1 MVRGIRRLIKIRQA
15 MKKNY
20 LIAAAL
26 LAVCGCQKSN
36 ESPVVA
42 GKADKIQAYV
52 EDNADTKTI
61 ATPSADGKSLD
72 FVWAKGDKIGVV
84 TASTDVND
92 WGYKD
97 GNSYTSFEYTLD
109 GEGGSKVGTFSTEKG
124 TPDVDGAKYLAIYPR
139 EATSGVTREKAIN
152 ICYTIPID
160 QVYVENGFN
169 TKYAVMYAESDSK
182 ENMTFKHY
190 SSVLKLKMTATGKD
204 YEGTKV
210 TGIKVTAIPEKPD
223 EMPSICGRSY
233 FNKNDGG
240 TTINHWNAYM
250 EGGYNQNKVIN
261 YSVPGVVLSSKE
273 VEFNIVFNPVPKGKN
288 DKVNNVIF
296 TFEIQTDR
304 GNITKK
310 TKTLKVHRGVV
321 YNMPAFEVKL
331 ARQNVYFFNDEAIS
345 APNLSSPVKGTE
357 NFTSLTIKPNEVTG
371 KITLSETDLATISNY
386 IKEYGS
392 EAGVKLD
399 LSKVYYISNAWPNTF
414 RDNVKLQ
421 SISLPLNIT
430 NGSENGKPGDGSAP
444 FMGCTKLS
452 EIILDEAMVTLPD
465 MFLNGVPSIKDI
477 HLTKKVQNIYWLQN
491 DSDANLENITVD
503 KNNPN
508 LYADKGVLYRMYN
521 NKDKNLKG
529 ESLQYIPV
537 ANTAALTKEGE
548 DYIYKLPSEVKYI
561 CQAAFHCNKNITKIE
576 VTNSFESIVGGYV
589 FGTKK
594 LKVIDFSALNHVP
607 TIIVDVTLML
617 QPKGGE
623 IWCASDDMVSKFKS
637 DEKWAKVASE
647 ANWTFKVKPATSESK
662 AASISNLNSSKPDF
676 SWE

>member
-1 MVRGIRRLIKIRQA
+1 MSGLLKIRQA
-15 MKKNY
+15 MKKKY

-36 ESPVVA
+36 ESPVVT

-61 ATPSADGKSLD
+61 ATPSKDGKSLD

-84 TASTDVND
+84 TASPDVND
-92 WGYKD
+92 WGYKV

-109 GEGGSKVGTFSTEKG
+109 GEGGSKVGTFSTENG

-210 TGIKVTAIPEKPD
+210 TGIKVTATPEKPD

-233 FNKNDGG
+233 FNKSEGS

-261 YSVPGVVLSSKE
+261 YSVPGVALSSKE
-273 VEFNIVFNPVPKGKN
+273 VEFNIVFNPVPTGKN

-296 TFEIQTDR
+296 SFEIQTDR
-304 GNITKK
+304 GTITKK

-345 APNLSSPVKGTE
+345 APNLSSPIEGTE
-357 NFTSLTIKPNEVTG
+357 NFTSLTIKPNEVIG
-371 KITLSETDLATISNY
+371 KITLAETDLVAISDY
-386 IKEYGS
+386 IEKYGS

-399 LSKVYYISNAWPNTF
+399 LSKAYYTSNVWPNTF
-414 RDNVKLQ
+414 RNNKKLQ

-430 NGSENGKPGDGSAP
+430 KGSAAGSGDGAAP
-444 FMGCTKLS
+444 FKGCSKLS
-452 EIILDEAMVTLPD
+452 EIILDDAMVWLPD
-465 MFLNGVPSIKDI
+465 QFLNGVPSIKTI
-477 HLTKKVQNIYWLQN
+477 NLTKKVSNILWLQS
-491 DSDANLENITVD
+491 DSNANLENITVD
-503 KNNPN
+503 KNNPL
-508 LYADKGVLYRMYN
+508 LYAENGVLYRMYGD
-521 NKDKNLKG
+521 NKVK
-529 ESLQYIPV
+529 SLQYIPV
-537 ANTAALTKEGE
+537 ANTSALTKDGE
-548 DYIYKLPSEVKYI
+548 DYVYTLPSDVLYI
-561 CQAAFHCNKNITKIE
+561 CQAAFFCNKNITKIV
-576 VTNSFESIVGGYV
+576 VTNKFESIVGGYIV
-589 FGTKK
+589 GSNK
-594 LKVIDFSALNHVP
+594 LKVLDFSALDHVP
-607 TIIVDVTLML
+607 SVHADAGKLST
-617 QPKGGE
+617 KGIT
-623 IWCASDDMVSKFKS
+623 IWCASDDMVTKFKS
-637 DEKWAKVASE
+637 DEKWSKVASE
-647 ANWTFKVKPATSESK
+647 SGWTFKVKPATTKSQ
-662 AASISNLNSSKPDF
+662 APAISNLNSSKPDF

>member
-1 MVRGIRRLIKIRQA
+1 MSGILKIRQA
-15 MKKNY
+15 MKKKY

-36 ESPVVA
+36 ESPVVT

-61 ATPSADGKSLD
+61 ATPSEDGKSLD

-92 WGYKD
+92 WGYEVGTNK
-97 GNSYTSFEYTLD
+97 YTSFEYTLD
-109 GEGGSKVGTFSTEKG
+109 GEGGSKVGTFSTKNG

-139 EATSGVTREKAIN
+139 EATSGVTRKNAIN

-210 TGIKVTAIPEKPD
+210 TGIKVTATPEDTKA
-223 EMPSICGRSY
+223 MPSICGNSY
-233 FNKNDGG
+233 FNKSEVS
-240 TTINHWNAYM
+240 TTINHYNAWM
-250 EGGYNQNKVIN
+250 NGGYNQNKVIN
-261 YSVPGVVLSSKE
+261 YSVPGVALSSQE
-273 VEFNIVFNPVPKGKN
+273 VEFNIVFNPVPNGK
-288 DKVNNVIF
+288 DDRANNVVF

-304 GNITKK
+304 GTITKK

-331 ARQNVYFFNDEAIS
+331 APQNVYFFNDEAIS
-345 APNLSSPVKGTE
+345 APNLSSPVEGTE
-357 NFTSLTIKPNEVTG
+357 NFTSLTIKPNEVIG
-371 KITLSETDLATISNY
+371 KITLAETDLVAISDY
-386 IKEYGS
+386 IEKYGS

-399 LSKVYYISNAWPNTF
+399 LSKAYYTSNVWPNTF
-414 RDNVKLQ
+414 RNNVKLQ

-430 NGSENGKPGDGSAP
+430 KGSAAGNGDGSAP

-452 EIILDEAMVTLPD
+452 EIILDEAMVSLPD
-465 MFLNGVPSIKDI
+465 MFLNGVPSIKTI
-477 HLTKKVQNIYWLQN
+477 NLTKKVQDIYWLQN

-503 KNNPN
+503 ANNPN
-508 LYADKGVLYRMYN
+508 LYAEKGVLYRMYGN
-521 NKDKNLKG
+521 EKVK
-529 ESLQYIPV
+529 SLQYIPV
-537 ANTAALTKEGE
+537 ANTTALTKDGE
-548 DYIYKLPSEVKYI
+548 DYIYTLPSDVLYI
-561 CQAAFHCNKNITKIE
+561 CQAAFHCNKNITKIV

-594 LKVIDFSALNHVP
+594 LKVMDFSALNHVP
-607 TIIVDVTLML
+607 TINVDATLSL
-617 QPKGGE
+617 GPKGGE

-637 DEKWAKVASE
+637 DEKWAEVAKE
-647 ANWTFKVKPATSESK
+647 AGWTFKVKPATTKSQ
-662 AASISNLNSSKPDF
+662 APAISNLNSSKPDF
-676 SWE
+676 SWK

>member
-1 MVRGIRRLIKIRQA
+1 
-15 MKKNY
+15 MKKKY

-36 ESPVVA
+36 ESPVVT

-61 ATPSADGKSLD
+61 ATPSEDGKSLD

-84 TASTDVND
+84 TASADVND
-92 WGYKD
+92 WGYKV

-109 GEGGSKVGTFSTEKG
+109 GEGGSKVGTFSTENG

-182 ENMTFKHY
+182 EDMTFKHY

-210 TGIKVTAIPEKPD
+210 TGIKVTATPEKPD

-233 FNKNDGG
+233 FNKSEGG

-261 YSVPGVVLSSKE
+261 YSVPGVALSSKE
-273 VEFNIVFNPVPKGKN
+273 VEFNIVFNPVPTGKN

-296 TFEIQTDR
+296 TFEIQTNR
-304 GNITKK
+304 GTITKK

-331 ARQNVYFFNDEAIS
+331 APQNVYFFNDEAIS
-345 APNLSSPVKGTE
+345 APNLSSPVEGTE

-371 KITLSETDLATISNY
+371 KITLSETDLVAISDY
-386 IKEYGS
+386 IEKYGS

-399 LSKVYYISNAWPNTF
+399 LSKVYYISNVWPNTF
-414 RDNVKLQ
+414 RNNVKLQ

-430 NGSENGKPGDGSAP
+430 KGSAAGNGDGSAP

-452 EIILDEAMVTLPD
+452 EIILDESMVSLPD
-465 MFLNGVPSIKDI
+465 MFLNGVPSIKTI
-477 HLTKKVQNIYWLQN
+477 NLTKNVKDIYWLQN
-491 DSDANLENITVD
+491 DEATANLENITVD
-503 KNNPN
+503 KNNPV
-508 LYADKGVLYRMYN
+508 LYAENGVLYRRYG
-521 NKDKNLKG
+521 DKKVN
-529 ESLQYIPV
+529 SLQYIPV
-537 ANTAALTKEGE
+537 ANTAALTKDGE
-548 DYIYKLPSEVKYI
+548 DYIYTLPSDVLYI
-561 CQAAFHCNKNITKIE
+561 CQAAFHCNKNITKIV

-594 LKVIDFSALNHVP
+594 LKVMDFSALNHVP
-607 TIIVDVTLML
+607 TINVNATLSL
-617 QPKGGE
+617 GPKGGE
-623 IWCASDDMVSKFKS
+623 IWCASDDMVTKFQS
-637 DEKWAKVASE
+637 DEKWSKVASD
-647 ANWTFKVKPATSESK
+647 ARWTFKVKPAATKCQECIE
-662 AASISNLNSSKPDF
+662 ANLLFYHHPSRHKEPGSRHQQPQLF
-676 SWE
+676 QT

>member
-1 MVRGIRRLIKIRQA
+1 

-36 ESPVVA
+36 ESPVVT

-84 TASTDVND
+84 TASADVND
-92 WGYKD
+92 WGYKA

-109 GEGGSKVGTFSTEKG
+109 GEGGSKVGTFSTENG

-139 EATSGVTREKAIN
+139 EATSGVTRENAIN

-190 SSVLKLKMTATGKD
+190 SSVLKLKMTATGKE

-210 TGIKVTAIPEKPD
+210 TGIKVTATPEKPD
-223 EMPSICGRSY
+223 DMPSICGNSY
-233 FNKNDGG
+233 FNKSKDG
-240 TTINHWNAYM
+240 TTINHYNAWM
-250 EGGYNQNKVIN
+250 GREYNKNKVIN
-261 YSVPGVVLSSKE
+261 YSVPSGVALSSKE
-273 VEFNIVFNPVPKGKN
+273 VEFNIVFNPVPNGKV
-288 DKVNNVIF
+288 DKTNNVVF

-304 GNITKK
+304 GTITKK
-310 TKTLKVHRGVV
+310 TKTLQVHRGVV

-331 ARQNVYFFNDEAIS
+331 APQNVYFFNFNDGTELS
-345 APNLSSPVKGTE
+345 APNLSSKVEGTD
-357 NFTSLTIKPNEVTG
+357 NFTSLTIKPNEVIG
-371 KITLSETDLATISNY
+371 KITLTETDLATISDY
-386 IKEYGS
+386 IEKYGS

-399 LSKVYYISNAWPNTF
+399 LSKAYYTSNVWPNSF
-414 RDNVKLQ
+414 RKNTKLQ

-430 NGSENGKPGDGSAP
+430 KGSAGGSGDDAAP
-444 FMGCTKLS
+444 FKGCTKLS

-477 HLTKKVQNIYWLQN
+477 KLTKNVKNIYWLQN

-503 KNNPN
+503 ANNPN
-508 LYADKGVLYRMYN
+508 LYADKGVLYRRYG
-521 NKDKNLKG
+521 DKKV

-548 DYIYKLPSEVKYI
+548 DYVYTLPDNVKYI
-561 CQAAFHCNKNITKIE
+561 CQAAFHCNKNITKIV

-594 LKVIDFSALNHVP
+594 LKVIDLSALDHVP
-607 TIIVDVTLML
+607 TIIVDATLML
-617 QPKGGE
+617 GPKGGE
-623 IWCASDDMVSKFKS
+623 IWCASNDMVREFQGNA
-637 DEKWAKVASE
+637 KWAKFASE
-647 ANWTFKVKPATSESK
+647 ANWIFKPKPAATEGK
-662 AASISNLNSSKPDF
+662 AASINNLNSSKPDF

>member
-1 MVRGIRRLIKIRQA
+1 MSGILKIRQA
-15 MKKNY
+15 MKKKY

-36 ESPVVA
+36 ESPVVT

-139 EATSGVTREKAIN
+139 EATSGVTRENAIN

-190 SSVLKLKMTATGKD
+190 SSVLKLKMTATGKE

-210 TGIKVTAIPEKPD
+210 TGIKVTATPEDTKA
-223 EMPSICGRSY
+223 MPSICGNSY
-233 FNKNDGG
+233 FNKSKDG
-240 TTINHWNAYM
+240 TTINHYNAWM
-250 EGGYNQNKVIN
+250 NGKYNENKVIN
-261 YSVPGVVLSSKE
+261 YSVPGVALSSKE
-273 VEFNIVFNPVPKGKN
+273 VEFNIVFNPVPNGKD
-288 DKVNNVIF
+288 DKANNVVF

-304 GNITKK
+304 GPITKK
-310 TKTLKVHRGVV
+310 TKTLQVHRGVV
-321 YNMPAFEVKL
+321 YNMPAFDVKL
-331 ARQNVYFFNDEAIS
+331 APQNVYFFNNEAIS
-345 APNLSSPVKGTE
+345 APNLSSPIEGTE
-357 NFTSLTIKPNEVTG
+357 NFTSLTIKPNEVIG
-371 KITLSETDLATISNY
+371 KITLAETDLVAISDY
-386 IKEYGS
+386 IEKYGS
-392 EAGVKLD
+392 EDGVKLD
-399 LSKVYYISNAWPNTF
+399 LSKAYYTSNVWPNTF
-414 RDNVKLQ
+414 RNNVKLQ

-430 NGSENGKPGDGSAP
+430 KGSAAGNGDGSAP

-452 EIILDEAMVTLPD
+452 EIILDEAMVSLPD
-465 MFLNGVPSIKDI
+465 MFLNGVPSIKTI
-477 HLTKKVQNIYWLQN
+477 NLTKKVQDIYWLQN
-491 DSDANLENITVD
+491 DSDAYLENITVD
-503 KNNPN
+503 ANNPN
-508 LYADKGVLYRMYN
+508 LYAEKGVLYRRYG
-521 NKDKNLKG
+521 DKKVN
-529 ESLQYIPV
+529 SLQYIPV
-537 ANTAALTKEGE
+537 ANTAALTEDGE
-548 DYIYKLPSEVKYI
+548 DYIYTLPSDVLYI
-561 CQAAFHCNKNITKIE
+561 CQAAFHCNKNITKIV

-594 LKVIDFSALNHVP
+594 LKVIDFSALDHVP
-607 TIIVDVTLML
+607 TIKTSGPLSL
-617 QPKGGE
+617 GPKGGE
-623 IWCASDDMVSKFKS
+623 IWCASDKMVEAFSKDSRWKT
-637 DEKWAKVASE
+637 E
-647 ANWTFKVKPATSESK
+647 AIDNGWTFKVKPAATKSQ
-662 AASISNLNSSKPDF
+662 APAISNLNSSKPDF

>member
-1 MVRGIRRLIKIRQA
+1 MSGILKIRQA
-15 MKKNY
+15 MKKKY

-36 ESPVVA
+36 ESPVVT

-61 ATPSADGKSLD
+61 ATPSKDGKSLD

-92 WGYKD
+92 WGYEVGTNK
-97 GNSYTSFEYTLD
+97 YTSFEYTLD
-109 GEGGSKVGTFSTEKG
+109 GEGGSKVGTFSTENR
-124 TPDVDGAKYLAIYPR
+124 TPDIDGAKYLAIYPR
-139 EATSGVTREKAIN
+139 EATSGVTRENAIN

-190 SSVLKLKMTATGKD
+190 SSVLKLKMTATGKE

-210 TGIKVTAIPEKPD
+210 TGIKVTATPEDTKA
-223 EMPSICGRSY
+223 MPSICGNSY
-233 FNKNDGG
+233 FNKSKDG

-261 YSVPGVVLSSKE
+261 YSVPGVALSSKA
-273 VEFNIVFNPVPKGKN
+273 VEFNIVFNPVPTGKN

-304 GNITKK
+304 GTITKK

-331 ARQNVYFFNDEAIS
+331 APQNVYFFDDKGIS
-345 APNLSSPVKGTE
+345 VPNLSSPVEGTE
-357 NFTSLTIKPNEVTG
+357 NFTSLTIKPNEVIG
-371 KITLSETDLATISNY
+371 KITLAETDLVAISDY
-386 IKEYGS
+386 IEKYGS

-399 LSKVYYISNAWPNTF
+399 LSKAYYTSNVWPNTF
-414 RDNVKLQ
+414 RNNHKLQ

-430 NGSENGKPGDGSAP
+430 KGSAAGSGDGAAP
-444 FMGCTKLS
+444 FNGCTKLS
-452 EIILDEAMVTLPD
+452 EIILDEAMVSLPD
-465 MFLNGVPSIKDI
+465 MFLNGVPSIKTI
-477 HLTKKVQNIYWLQN
+477 NLTKKVSNILWLQS
-491 DSDANLENITVD
+491 DSNANLENITVD
-503 KNNPN
+503 KNNPL
-508 LYADKGVLYRMYN
+508 LYAEKGVLYRMYGD
-521 NKDKNLKG
+521 NKVK
-529 ESLQYIPV
+529 SLQYIPV
-537 ANTAALTKEGE
+537 ANTSALTKDGE
-548 DYIYKLPSEVKYI
+548 DYVYTLPSDVLYI
-561 CQAAFHCNKNITKIE
+561 CQAAFFCNKNITKIV
-576 VTNSFESIVGGYV
+576 VTNKFESIVGGYIV
-589 FGTKK
+589 GSNK
-594 LKVIDFSALNHVP
+594 LKVLDFSALDHVP
-607 TIIVDVTLML
+607 SVHVDAGKLST
-617 QPKGGE
+617 KGIT
-623 IWCASDDMVSKFKS
+623 IWCASDDMVTKFKS
-637 DEKWAKVASE
+637 DEKWSKVASE
-647 ANWTFKVKPATSESK
+647 SGWTFKVKPAATKSQ
-662 AASISNLNSSKPDF
+662 APAISNLNSSKPDF

>member
-1 MVRGIRRLIKIRQA
+1 M
-15 MKKNY
+15 MKKY

-36 ESPVVA
+36 ESPVVT

-61 ATPSADGKSLD
+61 ATPSEDGKSLD

-92 WGYKD
+92 WGYKV

-109 GEGGSKVGTFSTEKG
+109 GEGGSKVGTFSTENG
-124 TPDVDGAKYLAIYPR
+124 TPDVNGAKYLAIYPR
-139 EATSGVTREKAIN
+139 EATSGVTRENAIN

-160 QVYVENGFN
+160 QVYVENGFD

-190 SSVLKLKMTATGKD
+190 SSVLKLKMTATGKE

-210 TGIKVTAIPEKPD
+210 TGIKVTATPEKPD
-223 EMPSICGRSY
+223 DMPSICGNSY
-233 FNKNDGG
+233 FNKSKDG
-240 TTINHWNAYM
+240 TTINHYNAWM
-250 EGGYNQNKVIN
+250 GGEYNKNKVIN
-261 YSVPGVVLSSKE
+261 YSVPSGVALSSKE
-273 VEFNIVFNPVPKGKN
+273 VEFNIVFNPVPNGKV
-288 DKVNNVIF
+288 DKTNNVVF

-304 GNITKK
+304 GTITKK
-310 TKTLKVHRGVV
+310 TKTLQVHRGVV

-331 ARQNVYFFNDEAIS
+331 APQNVYFFNFNDGTELS
-345 APNLSSPVKGTE
+345 APNLSSKVEGTD
-357 NFTSLTIKPNEVTG
+357 NFTSLTIKPNEVIG
-371 KITLSETDLATISNY
+371 KITLTETDLATISDY
-386 IKEYGS
+386 IEKYGS

-399 LSKVYYISNAWPNTF
+399 LSKAYYTSNVWPNSF
-414 RDNVKLQ
+414 RKNTKLQ

-430 NGSENGKPGDGSAP
+430 KGSAGGSGDDAAP
-444 FMGCTKLS
+444 FKGCTKLS

-477 HLTKKVQNIYWLQN
+477 HLTKKVQDIYWLQN

-503 KNNPN
+503 ANNPN
-508 LYADKGVLYRMYN
+508 LYADKGVLYRRYGN
-521 NKDKNLKG
+521 EKVK
-529 ESLQYIPV
+529 SLQYIPV

-548 DYIYKLPSEVKYI
+548 DYIYTLPSEVLYI
-561 CQAAFHCNKNITKIE
+561 CQAAFHCNNNITKIK

-594 LKVIDFSALNHVP
+594 LKVIDFSALDHVP
-607 TIIVDVTLML
+607 TIKTSGPLSL
-617 QPKGGE
+617 GPKGGV
-623 IWCASDDMVSKFKS
+623 IWCASRKMVDAFSNDSRWKAEVIDNIDKG
-637 DEKWAKVASE
+637 
-647 ANWTFKVKPATSESK
+647 WTFDVAPAAAETQ
-662 AASISNLNSSKPDF
+662 AASINNLNSSKPKF
-676 SWE
+676 TWE

>member
-1 MVRGIRRLIKIRQA
+1 MSGILKIRQA
-15 MKKNY
+15 MKKKY

-36 ESPVVA
+36 ESPVVT

-84 TASTDVND
+84 TASTAVND
-92 WGYKD
+92 WGYKV

-109 GEGGSKVGTFSTEKG
+109 GEGGSKVGTFSTENG

-210 TGIKVTAIPEKPD
+210 TGIKVTATPEKPD

-233 FNKNDGG
+233 FNKNEGS

-261 YSVPGVVLSSKE
+261 YSVPGVALSSKE
-273 VEFNIVFNPVPKGKN
+273 VEFNIVFNPVPTGKN

-296 TFEIQTDR
+296 TFEIQTNR
-304 GNITKK
+304 GTITKK

-331 ARQNVYFFNDEAIS
+331 APQNVYFFNDEAIS
-345 APNLSSPVKGTE
+345 APNLSSPVEGTE

-371 KITLSETDLATISNY
+371 KITLSETDLVAISDY
-386 IKEYGS
+386 IEKYGS

-399 LSKVYYISNAWPNTF
+399 LSKVYYISNVWPNTF
-414 RDNVKLQ
+414 RNNVKLQ

-430 NGSENGKPGDGSAP
+430 KGSAAGSGDGAAP
-444 FMGCTKLS
+444 FMRCTKLS
-452 EIILDEAMVTLPD
+452 EIILDEAMVSLPD
-465 MFLNGVPSIKDI
+465 MFLNGVPSIKTI
-477 HLTKKVQNIYWLQN
+477 NLTKKVQDIYWLQN

-503 KNNPN
+503 ANNPN
-508 LYADKGVLYRMYN
+508 LYAEKGVLYRRYG
-521 NKDKNLKG
+521 DKKVK
-529 ESLQYIPV
+529 SLQYIPV
-537 ANTAALTKEGE
+537 ANTAALTKDGE
-548 DYIYKLPSEVKYI
+548 DYIYTLPSDVLYI
-561 CQAAFHCNKNITKIE
+561 CQAAFHCNKNITKIV

-594 LKVIDFSALNHVP
+594 LKVMDFSALDHVP
-607 TIIVDVTLML
+607 TINVNATLSL
-617 QPKGGE
+617 GPKGGE
-623 IWCASDDMVSKFKS
+623 IWCASDDMITKFKS
-637 DEKWAKVASE
+637 DEKWAKVADE
-647 ANWTFKVKPATSESK
+647 ARWTFKVKPAVTKSQ
-662 AASISNLNSSKPDF
+662 APAISNLNSSKPDF
-676 SWE
+676 SWK

>member
-1 MVRGIRRLIKIRQA
+1 
-15 MKKNY
+15 MKKKY

-36 ESPVVA
+36 ESPVVT

-52 EDNADTKTI
+52 EDNVDTKTI
-61 ATPSADGKSLD
+61 ATPSKDGKSLD

-92 WGYKD
+92 WGYEVGTNK
-97 GNSYTSFEYTLD
+97 YTSFEYTLD
-109 GEGGSKVGTFSTEKG
+109 GEGGSKVGTFSTENG

-139 EATSGVTREKAIN
+139 EATSGVTRKNAIN

-210 TGIKVTAIPEKPD
+210 TGIKVTATPEDTKA
-223 EMPSICGRSY
+223 MPSICGNSY
-233 FNKNDGG
+233 FNKSEGS
-240 TTINHWNAYM
+240 TTINHYNAWM
-250 EGGYNQNKVIN
+250 NGGYNQNKVIN
-261 YSVPGVVLSSKE
+261 YSVPGVALSSQE
-273 VEFNIVFNPVPKGKN
+273 VEFNIVFNPVPNGK
-288 DKVNNVIF
+288 DDRANNVVF

-304 GNITKK
+304 GTITKK

-331 ARQNVYFFNDEAIS
+331 APQNVYFFNDEAIS
-345 APNLSSPVKGTE
+345 APNLSSPVEGTE
-357 NFTSLTIKPNEVTG
+357 NFTSLTIKPNEVIG
-371 KITLSETDLATISNY
+371 KITLAETDLVAISDY
-386 IKEYGS
+386 IEKYGS

-399 LSKVYYISNAWPNTF
+399 LSKAYYTSNVWPNTF
-414 RDNVKLQ
+414 RNNVKLQ

-430 NGSENGKPGDGSAP
+430 KGSAAGNGDGSAP

-452 EIILDEAMVTLPD
+452 EIILDEAMVSLPD
-465 MFLNGVPSIKDI
+465 MFLNGVPSIKTI
-477 HLTKKVQNIYWLQN
+477 NLTKKVQDIYWLQN

-503 KNNPN
+503 ANNPN
-508 LYADKGVLYRMYN
+508 LYAEKGVLYRRYGN
-521 NKDKNLKG
+521 EKVK
-529 ESLQYIPV
+529 SLQYIPV
-537 ANTAALTKEGE
+537 ANTAALTKDGD
-548 DYIYKLPSEVKYI
+548 DYIYTLPSDVLYI
-561 CQAAFHCNKNITKIE
+561 CQAAFHCNKNITKIV
-576 VTNSFESIVGGYV
+576 VTNNFESIVGGYV

-594 LKVIDFSALNHVP
+594 LKVMDFSALNHVP
-607 TIIVDVTLML
+607 TINVDATLSL
-617 QPKGGE
+617 GPKGGE

-637 DEKWAKVASE
+637 DEKWAKVADE
-647 ANWTFKVKPATSESK
+647 ARWTFKVKPAATKSQ
-662 AASISNLNSSKPDF
+662 APAISNLNSSKPDF
-676 SWE
+676 SWK

>member
-1 MVRGIRRLIKIRQA
+1 
-15 MKKNY
+15 MKKKY

-36 ESPVVA
+36 ESPVVT

-52 EDNADTKTI
+52 EDNVDTKTI
-61 ATPSADGKSLD
+61 ATQNGKSLD

-84 TASTDVND
+84 TASTNVND
-92 WGYKD
+92 WGYKV

-109 GEGGSKVGTFSTEKG
+109 GEGGSKVGTFSTKNG
-124 TPDVDGAKYLAIYPR
+124 TPAVDGAKYLAIYPR

-210 TGIKVTAIPEKPD
+210 TGIKVTATPEKPD

-233 FNKNDGG
+233 FNKSEGS

-261 YSVPGVVLSSKE
+261 YSVPGVALSSKE
-273 VEFNIVFNPVPKGKN
+273 VEFNIVFNPVPTGKN

-304 GNITKK
+304 GTITKK

-331 ARQNVYFFNDEAIS
+331 APQNVYFFNDEAIS
-345 APNLSSPVKGTE
+345 APNLSSPIEGTE
-357 NFTSLTIKPNEVTG
+357 NFTSLTIKPNEVIG
-371 KITLSETDLATISNY
+371 KITLAETDLVAISDY
-386 IKEYGS
+386 IEKYGS

-399 LSKVYYISNAWPNTF
+399 LSKAYYTSNVWPNTF
-414 RDNVKLQ
+414 RNNKKLQ

-430 NGSENGKPGDGSAP
+430 KGSAEGTGDGAAP
-444 FMGCTKLS
+444 FKGCSKLS
-452 EIILDEAMVTLPD
+452 EIILDDAMVWLPD
-465 MFLNGVPSIKDI
+465 QFLNGVPSIKTI
-477 HLTKKVQNIYWLQN
+477 NLTKKVSNILWLQS
-491 DSDANLENITVD
+491 DSNANLENITVD
-503 KNNPN
+503 KNNPL
-508 LYADKGVLYRMYN
+508 LYAENGVLYRMYGD
-521 NKDKNLKG
+521 NKVK
-529 ESLQYIPV
+529 SLQYIPV
-537 ANTAALTKEGE
+537 ANTSALTKDGE
-548 DYIYKLPSEVKYI
+548 DYVYTLPSDVLYI
-561 CQAAFHCNKNITKIE
+561 CQAAFFCNKNITKIV
-576 VTNSFESIVGGYV
+576 VTNKFESIVGGYIV
-589 FGTKK
+589 GSNK
-594 LKVIDFSALNHVP
+594 LKVLDFSALDHVP
-607 TIIVDVTLML
+607 SVHADAGKLST
-617 QPKGGE
+617 KGIT
-623 IWCASDDMVSKFKS
+623 IWCASDDMVTKFKS
-637 DEKWAKVASE
+637 DEKWSKVASE
-647 ANWTFKVKPATSESK
+647 SGWTFKVKPATTKSQ
-662 AASISNLNSSKPDF
+662 APAISNLNSSKPDF

>member
-1 MVRGIRRLIKIRQA
+1 
-15 MKKNY
+15 MKKKY

-36 ESPVVA
+36 ESPVVT

-61 ATPSADGKSLD
+61 ATPSKDGKSLD

-92 WGYKD
+92 WGYKV

-109 GEGGSKVGTFSTEKG
+109 GEGGSKVGTFSTENG
-124 TPDVDGAKYLAIYPR
+124 TPAVYGAKYLAIYPR

-210 TGIKVTAIPEKPD
+210 TGIKVTATPEKPD

-233 FNKNDGG
+233 FNKSEGS

-261 YSVPGVVLSSKE
+261 YSVPGVALSSKE
-273 VEFNIVFNPVPKGKN
+273 VEFNIVFNPVPTGKN

-304 GNITKK
+304 GTITKK

-331 ARQNVYFFNDEAIS
+331 APQNVYFFNDEAIS
-345 APNLSSPVKGTE
+345 APNLSSPIEGTE
-357 NFTSLTIKPNEVTG
+357 NFTSLTIKPNEVIG
-371 KITLSETDLATISNY
+371 KITLAETDLVAISDY
-386 IKEYGS
+386 IEKYGS
-392 EAGVKLD
+392 EVGVKLD
-399 LSKVYYISNAWPNTF
+399 LSKAYYTSNVWPNTF
-414 RDNVKLQ
+414 RNNKKLQ

-430 NGSENGKPGDGSAP
+430 KGSAEGTGDGAAP
-444 FMGCTKLS
+444 FKGCSKLS
-452 EIILDEAMVTLPD
+452 EIILDDAMVWLPD
-465 MFLNGVPSIKDI
+465 QFLNGVPSIKTI
-477 HLTKKVQNIYWLQN
+477 NLTKKVSNILWLQS
-491 DSDANLENITVD
+491 DSNANLENITVD
-503 KNNPN
+503 KNNPL
-508 LYADKGVLYRMYN
+508 LYAENGVLYRMYGD
-521 NKDKNLKG
+521 NKVK
-529 ESLQYIPV
+529 SLQYIPV
-537 ANTAALTKEGE
+537 ANTSALTKDGE
-548 DYIYKLPSEVKYI
+548 DYVYTLPSDVLYI
-561 CQAAFHCNKNITKIE
+561 CQAAFFCNNNITKIV
-576 VTNSFESIVGGYV
+576 VTNKFESIVGGYIV
-589 FGTKK
+589 GSNK
-594 LKVIDFSALNHVP
+594 LKVLDFSALDHVP
-607 TIIVDVTLML
+607 SVHADAGKLST
-617 QPKGGE
+617 KGIT
-623 IWCASDDMVSKFKS
+623 IWCASDDMVTKFKS
-637 DEKWAKVASE
+637 DEKWSKVASE
-647 ANWTFKVKPATSESK
+647 SGWTFKVKPAATKSQ
-662 AASISNLNSSKPDF
+662 APAISNLNSSKPDF

>member
-1 MVRGIRRLIKIRQA
+1 

-26 LAVCGCQKSN
+26 LAVCGCQKTN
-36 ESPVVA
+36 ESPVVT

-61 ATPSADGKSLD
+61 ATPSTDGKSLD

-92 WGYKD
+92 WGYEVGTNK
-97 GNSYTSFEYTLD
+97 YTSFEYTLN
-109 GEGGSKVGTFSTEKG
+109 GEGGSKVGTFSTENG

-210 TGIKVTAIPEKPD
+210 TGIKVTATPENTD
-223 EMPSICGRSY
+223 DMPSICGNSY
-233 FNKNDGG
+233 FNKSKGG
-240 TTINHWNAYM
+240 TTINHYNAWM
-250 EGGYNQNKVIN
+250 NGGYNENKVIN
-261 YSVPGVVLSSKE
+261 YSVPGVALSSKE
-273 VEFNIVFNPVPKGKN
+273 VEFNIVFNPVPNGKD
-288 DKVNNVIF
+288 DKANKVVF

-304 GNITKK
+304 GPITKK
-310 TKTLKVHRGVV
+310 TKTLQVHRGVV
-321 YNMPAFEVKL
+321 YNMPAFDVKL
-331 ARQNVYFFNDEAIS
+331 ASQNVYFFDDKEIS
-345 APNLSSPVKGTE
+345 VPNLSSPVKGTE
-357 NFTSLTIKPNEVTG
+357 GFTSLTIKPNEVIG

-399 LSKVYYISNAWPNTF
+399 LSKAYYTSNIWPNSF
-414 RDNVKLQ
+414 RNNTKLQ

-430 NGSENGKPGDGSAP
+430 KGSAEGSGDGAAP
-444 FMGCTKLS
+444 FKGCTKLS
-452 EIILDEAMVTLPD
+452 EIILDDAMVWLPD
-465 MFLNGVPSIKDI
+465 MFLNGVPSIKTI
-477 HLTKKVQNIYWLQN
+477 NLTKKVSNIIWLQN

-503 KNNPN
+503 PESTK
-508 LYADKGVLYRMYN
+508 LYAVDGVLYRKEFGVN
-521 NKDKNLKG
+521 EL
-529 ESLQYIPV
+529 EYIPV
-537 ANTAALTKEGE
+537 ANTAALKEG
-548 DYIYKLPSEVKYI
+548 IYTLPSDVI
-561 CQAAFHCNKNITKIE
+561 NIRQAAFYCNKNITKIV
-576 VTNSFESIVGGYV
+576 VTNSFKSIVGGYV
-589 FGTKK
+589 FGAKN
-594 LKVIDFSALNHVP
+594 LKVIDFSALDHVP
-607 TIIVDVTLML
+607 SVHVDAGKLATKGVT
-617 QPKGGE
+617 
-623 IWCASDDMVSKFKS
+623 IWCASKMKS
-637 DEKWAKVASE
+637 NFENNETWAKVAKE
-647 ANWTFKVKPATSESK
+647 AGWTFEVKPVISESQ
-662 AASISNLNSSKPDF
+662 APAISNLNSSKPDF

>member
-1 MVRGIRRLIKIRQA
+1 MSGILKIRQA
-15 MKKNY
+15 MKKKY

-36 ESPVVA
+36 ESPVVT

-61 ATPSADGKSLD
+61 ATPSEDGKSLD

-92 WGYKD
+92 WGYEVGTNK
-97 GNSYTSFEYTLD
+97 YTSFEYTLD
-109 GEGGSKVGTFSTEKG
+109 GEGGSKVGTFSTENG

-139 EATSGVTREKAIN
+139 EATSGVTRKNAIN

-210 TGIKVTAIPEKPD
+210 TGIKVTATPEKPD

-233 FNKNDGG
+233 FNKSEGS

-261 YSVPGVVLSSKE
+261 YSVPDVALSSKE
-273 VEFNIVFNPVPKGKN
+273 VEFNIVFNPVPTGKN

-304 GNITKK
+304 GTITKK

-345 APNLSSPVKGTE
+345 APNLSSPIEGTE
-357 NFTSLTIKPNEVTG
+357 NFTSLTIKPNEVIG
-371 KITLSETDLATISNY
+371 KITLAETDLVAISDY
-386 IKEYGS
+386 IEKYGS

-399 LSKVYYISNAWPNTF
+399 LSKAYYTSNVWPNTF
-414 RDNVKLQ
+414 RNNKKLQ

-430 NGSENGKPGDGSAP
+430 KGSAAGSGDGAAP

-452 EIILDEAMVTLPD
+452 EIILDDAMVWLPD
-465 MFLNGVPSIKDI
+465 QFLNGVPSIKTI
-477 HLTKKVQNIYWLQN
+477 NLTKKVSNILWLQS
-491 DSDANLENITVD
+491 DSNANLENITVD
-503 KNNPN
+503 KNNPL
-508 LYADKGVLYRMYN
+508 LYAENGVLYRMYGD
-521 NKDKNLKG
+521 NKVK
-529 ESLQYIPV
+529 SLQYIPV
-537 ANTAALTKEGE
+537 ANTSALTKDGE
-548 DYIYKLPSEVKYI
+548 DYVYTLPSDVLYI
-561 CQAAFHCNKNITKIE
+561 CQAAFFCNKNITKIV
-576 VTNSFESIVGGYV
+576 VTNKFESIVGGYIV
-589 FGTKK
+589 GSNK
-594 LKVIDFSALNHVP
+594 LKVLDFSALDHVP
-607 TIIVDVTLML
+607 SVHADAGKLST
-617 QPKGGE
+617 KGIT
-623 IWCASDDMVSKFKS
+623 IWCASDDMVTKFKS
-637 DEKWAKVASE
+637 DEKWSKVASE
-647 ANWTFKVKPATSESK
+647 SGWTFKVKPATTKSQ
-662 AASISNLNSSKPDF
+662 APAISNLNSSKPDF

>member
-1 MVRGIRRLIKIRQA
+1 MSGILKIRQA
-15 MKKNY
+15 MKKKY

-36 ESPVVA
+36 ESPVVT

-61 ATPSADGKSLD
+61 ATPSEDGKSLD

-84 TASTDVND
+84 TASANVND
-92 WGYKD
+92 WGYEVGTNK
-97 GNSYTSFEYTLD
+97 YTSFEYTLN
-109 GEGGSKVGTFSTEKG
+109 GEGGSKVGTFSTENG

-210 TGIKVTAIPEKPD
+210 TGIKVTATPEKPD

-233 FNKNDGG
+233 FNKNEGS

-261 YSVPGVVLSSKE
+261 YSVPGVALSSKA
-273 VEFNIVFNPVPKGKN
+273 VEFNIVFNPVPTGKN

-304 GNITKK
+304 GTITKK

-331 ARQNVYFFNDEAIS
+331 APQNVYFFNDEAIS
-345 APNLSSPVKGTE
+345 APNLSSPVEGTE
-357 NFTSLTIKPNEVTG
+357 NFTSLTIKPNEVIG
-371 KITLSETDLATISNY
+371 KITLAETDLVAISDY
-386 IKEYGS
+386 IEKYGS

-399 LSKVYYISNAWPNTF
+399 LSKAYYTSNVWPNTF
-414 RDNVKLQ
+414 RNNHKLQ

-430 NGSENGKPGDGSAP
+430 KGSAAGSGDGAAP
-444 FMGCTKLS
+444 FNGCTKLS
-452 EIILDEAMVTLPD
+452 EIILDEAMVSLPD
-465 MFLNGVPSIKDI
+465 MFLNGVPSIKTI
-477 HLTKKVQNIYWLQN
+477 NLTKKVQDIYWLQN

-503 KNNPN
+503 ANNPN
-508 LYADKGVLYRMYN
+508 LYAENGVLYRRYG
-521 NKDKNLKG
+521 DKKVN
-529 ESLQYIPV
+529 SLQYIPV
-537 ANTAALTKEGE
+537 ANTAALTKDGE
-548 DYIYKLPSEVKYI
+548 DYIYTLPSDVLYI
-561 CQAAFHCNKNITKIE
+561 CQAAFHCNKNITKIV

-594 LKVIDFSALNHVP
+594 LKVMDFSALDHVP
-607 TIIVDVTLML
+607 TINVNATLSL
-617 QPKGGE
+617 GPKGGE
-623 IWCASDDMVSKFKS
+623 IWCASDDMITKFKS
-637 DEKWAKVASE
+637 DEKWAKVADE
-647 ANWTFKVKPATSESK
+647 ARWTFKVKPAATKSQ
-662 AASISNLNSSKPDF
+662 APAISNLNSSKPDF
-676 SWE
+676 SWK

>member
-1 MVRGIRRLIKIRQA
+1 
-15 MKKNY
+15 MKKKY

-36 ESPVVA
+36 ESPVVT

-61 ATPSADGKSLD
+61 ATPSEDGKSLD
-72 FVWAKGDKIGVV
+72 FVWAKDDKIGVV

-92 WGYKD
+92 WGYKV

-109 GEGGSKVGTFSTEKG
+109 GEGGSKVGTFSTENG
-124 TPDVDGAKYLAIYPR
+124 TPAVDGAKYLAIYPR

-210 TGIKVTAIPEKPD
+210 TGIKVTATPEKPD

-233 FNKNDGG
+233 FNKSEGS

-261 YSVPGVVLSSKE
+261 YSVPGVALSSKE
-273 VEFNIVFNPVPKGKN
+273 VEFNIVFNPVPTGKN
-288 DKVNNVIF
+288 DKANNVVF
-296 TFEIQTDR
+296 SFEIQTDR
-304 GNITKK
+304 GTITKK

-331 ARQNVYFFNDEAIS
+331 APQNVYFFNDEAIS
-345 APNLSSPVKGTE
+345 APNLSSPVEGTE
-357 NFTSLTIKPNEVTG
+357 NFTSLTIKPNEVIG
-371 KITLSETDLATISNY
+371 KITLAETDLATISDY
-386 IKEYGS
+386 IEKYGS
-392 EAGVKLD
+392 EDGVKLD
-399 LSKVYYISNAWPNTF
+399 LSKAYYTSNVWPNTF
-414 RDNVKLQ
+414 RNNNKLQ

-430 NGSENGKPGDGSAP
+430 KGSAAGSGDGAAP
-444 FMGCTKLS
+444 FKGCTKLS
-452 EIILDEAMVTLPD
+452 EIILDEAMFSLPD
-465 MFLNGVPSIKDI
+465 MFLNGVPSIKTI
-477 HLTKKVQNIYWLQN
+477 NLTKKVQDIYWLQN

-503 KNNPN
+503 ANNPN
-508 LYADKGVLYRMYN
+508 LYAEKGVLYRRYG
-521 NKDKNLKG
+521 DKKVN
-529 ESLQYIPV
+529 SLQYIPV
-537 ANTAALTKEGE
+537 ANTKALEKEGD
-548 DYIYKLPSEVKYI
+548 DYIYTLPSDVLYI
-561 CQAAFHCNKNITKIE
+561 CQAAFHCNKNITKMV

-594 LKVIDFSALNHVP
+594 LKVMDFSALNHVP
-607 TIIVDVTLML
+607 TINVDATLSL
-617 QPKGGE
+617 GPKGGE
-623 IWCASDDMVSKFKS
+623 IWCASDDMVTKFKS
-637 DEKWAKVASE
+637 DERWAKVA
-647 ANWTFKVKPATSESK
+647 ADAGWTFKVKPAATK
-662 AASISNLNSSKPDF
+662 NQAPAISNLNSSKPDF

>member
-1 MVRGIRRLIKIRQA
+1 
-15 MKKNY
+15 MKKKY

-36 ESPVVA
+36 ESPVVT

-61 ATPSADGKSLD
+61 ATPSADRKSLD

-92 WGYKD
+92 WGYKV

-109 GEGGSKVGTFSTEKG
+109 GEGGSKVGTFSTKNG
-124 TPDVDGAKYLAIYPR
+124 TPAVDGAKYLAIYPR

-210 TGIKVTAIPEKPD
+210 TGIKVTATPEKPD

-233 FNKNDGG
+233 FNKSEGS

-261 YSVPGVVLSSKE
+261 YSVPGVALSSEE
-273 VEFNIVFNPVPKGKN
+273 VEFNIVFNPVPTGKN

-304 GNITKK
+304 GTITKK

-345 APNLSSPVKGTE
+345 APNLSSPIEGTE
-357 NFTSLTIKPNEVTG
+357 NFTSLTIKPNEVIG
-371 KITLSETDLATISNY
+371 KITLAETDLVAISDY
-386 IKEYGS
+386 IEKYGS

-399 LSKVYYISNAWPNTF
+399 LSKAYYTSNVWPNTF
-414 RDNVKLQ
+414 RNNHKLQ

-430 NGSENGKPGDGSAP
+430 KGSAAGSGDGAAP
-444 FMGCTKLS
+444 FNGCTKLS
-452 EIILDEAMVTLPD
+452 EIILDEAMVSLPD
-465 MFLNGVPSIKDI
+465 MFLNGVPSIKTI
-477 HLTKKVQNIYWLQN
+477 NLTKKVQDIYWLQN

-503 KNNPN
+503 ANNPN
-508 LYADKGVLYRMYN
+508 LYAEKGVLYRRYGN
-521 NKDKNLKG
+521 EKVK
-529 ESLQYIPV
+529 SLQYIPV
-537 ANTAALTKEGE
+537 ANTAALTKDGD
-548 DYIYKLPSEVKYI
+548 DYIYTLPSDVLYI
-561 CQAAFHCNKNITKIE
+561 CQAAFHCNKNITKIV
-576 VTNSFESIVGGYV
+576 VTNNFESIVGGYV

-594 LKVIDFSALNHVP
+594 LKVMDFSALNHVP
-607 TIIVDVTLML
+607 TINVDATLSL
-617 QPKGGE
+617 GPKGGE

-637 DEKWAKVASE
+637 DEKWAKVADE
-647 ANWTFKVKPATSESK
+647 ARWTFKVKPAATKSQ
-662 AASISNLNSSKPDF
+662 APAISNLNSSKPDF
-676 SWE
+676 SWK

>member
-1 MVRGIRRLIKIRQA
+1 
-15 MKKNY
+15 MKKKY

-36 ESPVVA
+36 ESPVVT

-61 ATPSADGKSLD
+61 ATPSEDGKSLD

-84 TASTDVND
+84 TASADVND
-92 WGYKD
+92 WGYEVGTNK
-97 GNSYTSFEYTLD
+97 YTSFEYTLD
-109 GEGGSKVGTFSTEKG
+109 GEGGSKVGTFSTKNG

-210 TGIKVTAIPEKPD
+210 TGIKVTATPEKPD

-233 FNKNDGG
+233 FNKKEGS

-261 YSVPGVVLSSKE
+261 YSVPGVALSSKA
-273 VEFNIVFNPVPKGKN
+273 VEFNIVFNPVPTGKN

-304 GNITKK
+304 GTITKK

-331 ARQNVYFFNDEAIS
+331 APQNVYFFNDEAIS
-345 APNLSSPVKGTE
+345 APNLSSPVEGTE
-357 NFTSLTIKPNEVTG
+357 NFTSLTIKPNEVIG
-371 KITLSETDLATISNY
+371 KITLAETDLVAISDY
-386 IKEYGS
+386 IEKYGS

-399 LSKVYYISNAWPNTF
+399 LSKAYYTSNVWPNTF
-414 RDNVKLQ
+414 RNNHKLQ

-430 NGSENGKPGDGSAP
+430 KGSAAGSGDGAAP
-444 FMGCTKLS
+444 FNGCTKLS
-452 EIILDEAMVTLPD
+452 EIILDEAMVSLPD
-465 MFLNGVPSIKDI
+465 MFLNGVPSIKTI
-477 HLTKKVQNIYWLQN
+477 NLTKKVQDIYWLQN

-503 KNNPN
+503 ANNPN
-508 LYADKGVLYRMYN
+508 LYAEKGVLYRRYGN
-521 NKDKNLKG
+521 EKVK
-529 ESLQYIPV
+529 SLQYIPV
-537 ANTAALTKEGE
+537 ANTAALTKDGE
-548 DYIYKLPSEVKYI
+548 DYIYILPSDVLYI
-561 CQAAFHCNKNITKIE
+561 CQAAFHCNKNITKIV

-594 LKVIDFSALNHVP
+594 LKVLDFSALDHVP
-607 TIIVDVTLML
+607 SVHVDAGKLST
-617 QPKGGE
+617 KGIT
-623 IWCASDDMVSKFKS
+623 IWCASDDMVTKFKS
-637 DEKWAKVASE
+637 DEKWAKVADE
-647 ANWTFKVKPATSESK
+647 AGWTFKVKPAATKSQ
-662 AASISNLNSSKPDF
+662 APAISNLNSSKPDF
-676 SWE
+676 SWK

>member
-1 MVRGIRRLIKIRQA
+1 
-15 MKKNY
+15 MKKKY

-36 ESPVVA
+36 ESPVVT

-139 EATSGVTREKAIN
+139 EATSGVTRENAIN

-190 SSVLKLKMTATGKD
+190 SSVLKLKMTATGKE

-210 TGIKVTAIPEKPD
+210 TGIKVTATPEDTKA
-223 EMPSICGRSY
+223 MPSICGNSY
-233 FNKNDGG
+233 FNKSKDG
-240 TTINHWNAYM
+240 TTINHYNAWM
-250 EGGYNQNKVIN
+250 NGKYNENKVIN
-261 YSVPGVVLSSKE
+261 YSVPGVALSSKE
-273 VEFNIVFNPVPKGKN
+273 VEFNIVFNPVPNGKD
-288 DKVNNVIF
+288 DKANNVVF

-304 GNITKK
+304 GPITKK
-310 TKTLKVHRGVV
+310 TKTLQVHRGVV
-321 YNMPAFEVKL
+321 YNMPAFDVKL
-331 ARQNVYFFNDEAIS
+331 APQNVYFFNDEAIS
-345 APNLSSPVKGTE
+345 APNLSSPIEGTE
-357 NFTSLTIKPNEVTG
+357 NFTSLTIKPNEVIG
-371 KITLSETDLATISNY
+371 KITLAETDLVAISDY
-386 IKEYGS
+386 IEKYGS
-392 EAGVKLD
+392 EDGVKLD
-399 LSKVYYISNAWPNTF
+399 LSKAYYTSNVWPNTF
-414 RDNVKLQ
+414 RNNVKLQ

-430 NGSENGKPGDGSAP
+430 KGSAAGNGDGSAP

-452 EIILDEAMVTLPD
+452 EIILDEAMVSLPD
-465 MFLNGVPSIKDI
+465 MFLNGVPSIKTI
-477 HLTKKVQNIYWLQN
+477 NLTKKVQDIYWLQN

-503 KNNPN
+503 ANNPN
-508 LYADKGVLYRMYN
+508 LYAEKGVLYRRYG
-521 NKDKNLKG
+521 DKKVN
-529 ESLQYIPV
+529 SLQYIPV
-537 ANTAALTKEGE
+537 ANTAALTEDGE
-548 DYIYKLPSEVKYI
+548 DYIYTLPSDVLYI
-561 CQAAFHCNKNITKIE
+561 CQAAFHCNKNITKIV

-594 LKVIDFSALNHVP
+594 LKVIDFSALDHVP
-607 TIIVDVTLML
+607 TIKTSGPLSL
-617 QPKGGE
+617 GPKGGE
-623 IWCASDDMVSKFKS
+623 IWCASAEMVKAFSEDPRWKTEATDNGWKFI
-637 DEKWAKVASE
+637 
-647 ANWTFKVKPATSESK
+647 VKPAATKSQ
-662 AASISNLNSSKPDF
+662 APAISNLNSSKPDF
-676 SWE
+676 SWK

>member
-1 MVRGIRRLIKIRQA
+1 
-15 MKKNY
+15 MKKKY

-36 ESPVVA
+36 ESPVVT

-61 ATPSADGKSLD
+61 ATPSEDGKSLD

-92 WGYKD
+92 WGYEVGTNK
-97 GNSYTSFEYTLD
+97 YTSFEYTLD
-109 GEGGSKVGTFSTEKG
+109 GEGGSKVGTFSTENG

-139 EATSGVTREKAIN
+139 EATSGVTRKNAIN

-210 TGIKVTAIPEKPD
+210 TGIKVTATPEKPD

-233 FNKNDGG
+233 FNKSEGS

-261 YSVPGVVLSSKE
+261 YSVPDVALSSKE
-273 VEFNIVFNPVPKGKN
+273 VEFNIVFNPVPTGKN

-304 GNITKK
+304 GTITKK

-345 APNLSSPVKGTE
+345 APNLSSPIEGTE
-357 NFTSLTIKPNEVTG
+357 NFTSLTIKPNEVIG
-371 KITLSETDLATISNY
+371 KITLAETDLVAISDY
-386 IKEYGS
+386 IEKYGS

-399 LSKVYYISNAWPNTF
+399 LSKAYYTSNVWPNTF
-414 RDNVKLQ
+414 RNNKKLQ

-430 NGSENGKPGDGSAP
+430 KGSAAGSGDGAAP

-452 EIILDEAMVTLPD
+452 EIILDDAMVWLPD
-465 MFLNGVPSIKDI
+465 QFLNGVPSIKTI
-477 HLTKKVQNIYWLQN
+477 NLTKKVSNILWLQS
-491 DSDANLENITVD
+491 DSNANLENITVD
-503 KNNPN
+503 KNNPL
-508 LYADKGVLYRMYN
+508 LYAENGVLYRMYGD
-521 NKDKNLKG
+521 NKVK
-529 ESLQYIPV
+529 SLQYIPV
-537 ANTAALTKEGE
+537 ANTSALTKDGE
-548 DYIYKLPSEVKYI
+548 DYVYTLPSDVLYI
-561 CQAAFHCNKNITKIE
+561 CQAAFFCNKNITKIV
-576 VTNSFESIVGGYV
+576 VTNKFESIVGGYIV
-589 FGTKK
+589 GSNK
-594 LKVIDFSALNHVP
+594 LKVLDFSALDHVP
-607 TIIVDVTLML
+607 SVHADAGKLST
-617 QPKGGE
+617 KGIT
-623 IWCASDDMVSKFKS
+623 IWCASDDMVTKFKS
-637 DEKWAKVASE
+637 DEKWSKVASE
-647 ANWTFKVKPATSESK
+647 SGWTFKVKPATTKSQ
-662 AASISNLNSSKPDF
+662 APAISNLNSSKPDF

>member
-1 MVRGIRRLIKIRQA
+1 
-15 MKKNY
+15 MKKKY

-36 ESPVVA
+36 ESPVVT

-61 ATPSADGKSLD
+61 ATPSEDGKSLD

-84 TASTDVND
+84 TASTNVND
-92 WGYKD
+92 WGYKV

-109 GEGGSKVGTFSTEKG
+109 GEGGSKVGTFSTKNG
-124 TPDVDGAKYLAIYPR
+124 TPAVDGAKYLAIYPR

-210 TGIKVTAIPEKPD
+210 TGIKVTATPEKPD

-233 FNKNDGG
+233 FNKSEGS

-261 YSVPGVVLSSKE
+261 YSVPGVALSSKE
-273 VEFNIVFNPVPKGKN
+273 VEFNIVFNPVPTGKN

-304 GNITKK
+304 GTITKK

-331 ARQNVYFFNDEAIS
+331 APQNVYFFNDEAIS
-345 APNLSSPVKGTE
+345 APNLSSPIEGTE
-357 NFTSLTIKPNEVTG
+357 NFTSLTIKPNEVIG
-371 KITLSETDLATISNY
+371 KITLAETDLVAISDY
-386 IKEYGS
+386 IEKYGS

-399 LSKVYYISNAWPNTF
+399 LSKAYYTSNVWPNTF
-414 RDNVKLQ
+414 RNNKKLQ

-430 NGSENGKPGDGSAP
+430 KGSAEGTGDGAAP
-444 FMGCTKLS
+444 FKGCSKLS
-452 EIILDEAMVTLPD
+452 EIILDDAMVWLPD
-465 MFLNGVPSIKDI
+465 QFLNGVPSIKTI
-477 HLTKKVQNIYWLQN
+477 NLTKKVSNILWLQS
-491 DSDANLENITVD
+491 DSNANLENITVD
-503 KNNPN
+503 KNNPL
-508 LYADKGVLYRMYN
+508 LYAENGVLYRMYGD
-521 NKDKNLKG
+521 NKVK
-529 ESLQYIPV
+529 SLQYIPV
-537 ANTAALTKEGE
+537 ANTSALTKDGE
-548 DYIYKLPSEVKYI
+548 DYVYTLPSDVLYI
-561 CQAAFHCNKNITKIE
+561 CQAAFFCNKNITKIV
-576 VTNSFESIVGGYV
+576 VTNKFESIVGGYIV
-589 FGTKK
+589 GSNK
-594 LKVIDFSALNHVP
+594 LKVLDFSALDHVP
-607 TIIVDVTLML
+607 SVHADAGKLST
-617 QPKGGE
+617 KGIT
-623 IWCASDDMVSKFKS
+623 IWCASDDMVTKFKS
-637 DEKWAKVASE
+637 DEKWSKVASE
-647 ANWTFKVKPATSESK
+647 SGWTFKVKPATTKSQ
-662 AASISNLNSSKPDF
+662 APAISNLNSSKPDF